1 MNTNCVRVCVCA
13 RVNALITTTI
23 DLDSTAVRLLTKGHQ
38 GHSDVTRAADPLY
51 SHADLFI
58 YLGLS
63 AAAAAQW

>member
-1 MNTNCVRVCVCA
+1 MCVHV
-13 RVNALITTTI
+13 LMLWSQLQF